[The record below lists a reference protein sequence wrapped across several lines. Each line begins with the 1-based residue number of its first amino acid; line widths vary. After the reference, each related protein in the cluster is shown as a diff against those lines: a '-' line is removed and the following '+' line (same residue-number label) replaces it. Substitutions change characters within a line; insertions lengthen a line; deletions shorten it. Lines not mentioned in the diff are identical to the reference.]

1 VTSQCQPLVLG
12 SRVDTSP
19 GTRDLNAHEGTRAL
33 PPGVLVR
40 LIKELHSPEP
50 PDAHNTTNAH
60 NTANTPNTTN
70 THNTATPVPDRN
82 TPGLYK
88 KHAMPQQR
96 SSQLPQCRGIG
107 RQDRNNN
114 KQQMVAECVGLLQKS
129 WTKKSS
135 I

>member
-1 VTSQCQPLVLG
+1 
-12 SRVDTSP
+12 
-19 GTRDLNAHEGTRAL
+19 
-33 PPGVLVR
+33 

-70 THNTATPVPDRN
+70 THNTANTPNTATPVPDRN

-114 KQQMVAECVGLLQKS
+114 KQQMVAECVGLSPEKLDKKIKYIIEYKS
-129 WTKKSS
+129 TKTKEKTKSNSNSQSQYSVRVKSS
-135 I
+135 V